1 MKILLGVTG
10 SIACYRTYDLAR
22 ELSKMGHEVKVILS
36 KGAQK
41 FIRPELFR
49 YLGASDV
56 YLAND
61 DFNIARYENR
71 ATGQVLHIELA
82 RWCDRLIIAPASAN
96 FLKTLAAGGTPDLLS
111 SVFLSIGQKPV
122 VIYPAMNSEMLNH
135 PFTQENLKKLD
146 QLPNIFIAPTAHGLL
161 ACGEVGEGKLLT
173 NEIILKTFD
182 IFTRKSKA
190 QKNVLITTGATI
202 APLDPIRFLTNGSSG
217 KTGFH
222 LAKKFLSENYQ
233 VTVIAGKEA
242 VIDLDYLSMFQNFKI
257 VRVVTANE
265 MKSAVLT
272 HFAKADLYISSAAV
286 NDIEF
291 DIAPEIAKDKI
302 KKSSLTGSLAIK
314 NSPDILAEVLSLR
327 KPSQKVIGFAA
338 ETQTTSDTFQEKYS
352 RKKVDL
358 LIGNEV
364 KTGYNQQSKKGFGTD
379 DGDYFFIEN
388 GEIKK
393 EIHLSK
399 SELATKIFE
408 WAQ

>member
-10 SIACYRTYDLAR
+10 SIACYRTYDLTR
-22 ELSKMGHEVKVILS
+22 ELSKQGHEVKVVLS
-36 KGAQK
+36 KGALK

-49 YLGASDV
+49 YLGAKEV

-61 DFNIARYENR
+61 DFNLKQYESR
-71 ATGQVLHIELA
+71 ATGQVLHIDLA
-82 RWCDRLIIAPASAN
+82 RWCDRLVIAPASAN
-96 FLKTLAAGGTPDLLS
+96 FIKTLASGATPDLLS
-111 SVFLSIGQKPV
+111 SIFLSIGQKPV

-135 PFTQENLKKLD
+135 PFTQENLQKLEK
-146 QLPNIFIAPTAHGLL
+146 LKNIFIAPTSHGLL

-182 IFTRKSKA
+182 IFQSKIPTK
-190 QKNVLITTGATI
+190 KNVLITTGATI
-202 APLDPIRFLTNGSSG
+202 APLDPVRFLTNGSSG
-217 KTGFH
+217 KTGFY

-242 VIDLDYLSMFQNFKI
+242 IIDLDYLSMFKNFNL
-257 VRVVTANE
+257 VRVITAHE

-272 HFAKADLYISSAAV
+272 HFKNADLYISSAAV

-291 DIAPEIAKDKI
+291 NVAQDKI
-302 KKSSLTGSLAIK
+302 KKSSLSGSLAIK
-314 NSPDILAEVLSLR
+314 SSPDILAEVLNLR
-327 KPSQKVIGFAA
+327 KPNQKVVGFAA
-338 ETQTTSDTFQEKYS
+338 ETQTTTETFQEKYA

-364 KTGYNQQSKKGFGTD
+364 KTAYNNQSQKGFGTE

-399 SELATKIFE
+399 SELATKIFK